1 LTNALAPDYTPGRVS
16 VIIISFNYGHFINH
30 AIQSVLSQEISD
42 LEIIVVDD
50 GSTDGT
56 REIVK
61 PYKDRVKYIYQNNRG
76 QSAARNKGLENCS
89 GEFIQFLDADDI
101 LGAGKIRTQ
110 LEYFR
115 SHPDVSVVV
124 CPTKLFKKV
133 AKSGQPQAWKSWYLF
148 KDSLDLYLCFY
159 NIAPPHAFLYRR
171 EVILRTG
178 MMDSTVDN
186 CEDYDF
192 LLRAAASGYTPRF
205 TPACVVYYRR
215 HSKSVTAN
223 ATRQYLTD
231 AKMHKRLAEL
241 LDRNPAFP
249 ANHRLE
255 GLLAY
260 CAGAIKTAE
269 RLHPF
274 EPEKSDELL
283 ELVVKHMLA
292 AEAVAK
298 ASNKAWNF
306 PMQLF
311 SLKILIPLALACFK
325 NNSLAQRI
333 RTNLANIL
341 RSVNGPT
348 TTLGIIF
355 DSIQF
360 SFGKKKHRYFL
371 ERLLIG
377 YLPLKYLAN
386 LLLPY
391 TCRLNKMK

>member
-1 LTNALAPDYTPGRVS
+1 MPLASDYTPGRVS

-30 AIQSVLSQEISD
+30 AIQSVLSQEIVD

-56 REIVK
+56 DEIVK
-61 PYKDRVKYIYQNNRG
+61 PYKDRVKFIYQNNRG

-89 GEFIQFLDADDI
+89 GEFIQFLDSDDI

-115 SHPDVSVVV
+115 SHSEVSVVV

-133 AKSGQPQAWKSWYLF
+133 AKNGKPQAWKSWYLF
-148 KDSLDLYLCFY
+148 KDNLDLYLCFY
-159 NIAPPHAFLYRR
+159 NIAPPHAFLFRR
-171 EVILRTG
+171 EVILQTG

-192 LLRAAASGYTPRF
+192 LLRAASRGYTPRY

-223 ATRQYLTD
+223 AIRQYLTD
-231 AKMHKRLAEL
+231 VKMHKRLGEL
-241 LDRNPAFP
+241 LDQNSDFP
-249 ANHRLE
+249 DNHRLE

-260 CAGAIKTAE
+260 CAGAIKTAA

-274 EPEKSDELL
+274 KPEKSDELL
-283 ELVVKHMLA
+283 GLAVKHMLA
-292 AEAVAK
+292 ARAVAK
-298 ASNKAWNF
+298 VSNKEWNF
-306 PMQLF
+306 PIQLF
-311 SLKILIPLALACFK
+311 SMKIITSLALAYFK
-325 NNSLAQRI
+325 NNSSALTI
-333 RTNLANIL
+333 RTSLANIL
-341 RSVNGPT
+341 QSVHGPT
-348 TTLGIIF
+348 TTLGLIS

-360 SFGKKKHRYFL
+360 LLRKKHDHFI

-377 YLPLKYLAN
+377 YISFQYLAN
-386 LLLPY
+386 LLFPY
-391 TCRLNKMK
+391 AYRLKSRK